1 MNKFESIVGNNS
13 NAVLARRAGNL
24 AKTARL
30 SQQSLV
36 NTLEAKKADV
46 EGKIINL
53 TDLAPTSKD
62 SLAPGVTDFDAKEWV
77 EKLQSLKLEIYDLD
91 VSIRVARDTY
101 NEFFAEVEP
110 KKPTKGPTDKK

>member
-36 NTLEAKKADV
+36 NTLEAKKADI

-62 SLAPGVTDFDAKEWV
+62 SLAPGVTDFNAKEWV

-91 VSIRVARDTY
+91 ISIKMAKET
-101 NEFFAEVEP
+101 FAEYFE
-110 KKPTKGPTDKK
+110 DKKADDEGKK

>member
-62 SLAPGVTDFDAKEWV
+62 SLAPGVTDFDAKQWV
-77 EKLQSLKLEIYDLD
+77 EKLQALKLEMYDLD
-91 VSIRVARDTY
+91 ISIKMAKET
-101 NEFFAEVEP
+101 FAEYFE
-110 KKPTKGPTDKK
+110 DKKAEK

>member
-77 EKLQSLKLEIYDLD
+77 EKLQGLKLEIYDLD
-91 VSIRVARDTY
+91 ISIKMAKET
-101 NEFFAEVEP
+101 FAEYFE
-110 KKPTKGPTDKK
+110 DKKAEK

>member
-36 NTLEAKKADV
+36 NTLEAKKADI

-62 SLAPGVTDFDAKEWV
+62 SLAPGVTDFNAKEWV
-77 EKLQSLKLEIYDLD
+77 EKLQGLKLEIYDLD
-91 VSIRVARDTY
+91 ISIKMAKET
-101 NEFFAEVEP
+101 FAEYFE
-110 KKPTKGPTDKK
+110 DKKAASKDEK

>member
-53 TDLAPTSKD
+53 TDLAPTSRD

-91 VSIRVARDTY
+91 ISIKMAKET
-101 NEFFAEVEP
+101 FAEYFE
-110 KKPTKGPTDKK
+110 DKKAGDKADK

>member
-62 SLAPGVTDFDAKEWV
+62 SLAPGVEDFNAKNWV
-77 EKLQSLKLEIYDLD
+77 EELQSTKLELYDLE
-91 VSIRVARDTY
+91 VSIKLANETY
-101 NEFFAEVEP
+101 NEYFADIKP
-110 KKPTKGPTDKK
+110 SDKNNKK

>member
-53 TDLAPTSKD
+53 TDLAPTSRD
-62 SLAPGVTDFDAKEWV
+62 SLAPGVQDFNAKQWV
-77 EKLQSLKLEIYDLD
+77 EKLQALKLEMYDLD
-91 VSIRVARDTY
+91 ISIKMAKET
-101 NEFFAEVEP
+101 FAEYFE
-110 KKPTKGPTDKK
+110 DKKVVGKAEK

>member
-53 TDLAPTSKD
+53 TDLAPTSRY
-62 SLAPGVTDFDAKEWV
+62 SLAPGVTDFNAKEWV
-77 EKLQSLKLEIYDLD
+77 EKLQALKLEMYDLD
-91 VSIRVARDTY
+91 ISIKMAKET
-101 NEFFAEVEP
+101 FAEYFE
-110 KKPTKGPTDKK
+110 DKKAGDKADK

>member
-77 EKLQSLKLEIYDLD
+77 EKLQGLKLEMYDLD
-91 VSIRVARDTY
+91 ISIKMAKET
-101 NEFFAEVEP
+101 FAEYFED
-110 KKPTKGPTDKK
+110 KKATDKAEK

>member
-36 NTLEAKKADV
+36 NTLEAKKADI

-53 TDLAPTSKD
+53 TDLAPTSRD
-62 SLAPGVTDFDAKEWV
+62 SLAPGVQDFNAKQWV
-77 EKLQSLKLEIYDLD
+77 EKLQALKLEMYDLD
-91 VSIRVARDTY
+91 VSIKMAKET
-101 NEFFAEVEP
+101 FAEYFE
-110 KKPTKGPTDKK
+110 DKKAEK

>member
-36 NTLEAKKADV
+36 NTLEAKKAEI

-77 EKLQSLKLEIYDLD
+77 EKLQSLKLEMYDLD
-91 VSIRVARDTY
+91 ISIKMAKET
-101 NEFFAEVEP
+101 FAEYFE
-110 KKPTKGPTDKK
+110 DKKAGDKAEK

>member
-36 NTLEAKKADV
+36 NTLEAKKADI

-53 TDLAPTSKD
+53 TDLAPTSRD
-62 SLAPGVTDFDAKEWV
+62 SLAPGVQDFNAKQWV
-77 EKLQSLKLEIYDLD
+77 EKLQALKLEMYDLD
-91 VSIRVARDTY
+91 ISIKMAKET
-101 NEFFAEVEP
+101 FAEYFE
-110 KKPTKGPTDKK
+110 DKKAGDKAEK

>member
-62 SLAPGVTDFDAKEWV
+62 SLAPGVQDFNAKQWV
-77 EKLQSLKLEIYDLD
+77 EKLQALKLEMYDLD
-91 VSIRVARDTY
+91 ISIKMAKET
-101 NEFFAEVEP
+101 FAEYFE
-110 KKPTKGPTDKK
+110 DKKAADKGEK

>member
-53 TDLAPTSKD
+53 TDLAPTSRD
-62 SLAPGVTDFDAKEWV
+62 SLAPGVQDFNAKQWV
-77 EKLQSLKLEIYDLD
+77 EKLQALKLEMYDLD
-91 VSIRVARDTY
+91 ISIKMAKET
-101 NEFFAEVEP
+101 FAEYFE
-110 KKPTKGPTDKK
+110 DKKAGDKAEK

>member
-36 NTLEAKKADV
+36 NTLEAKKADI

-62 SLAPGVTDFDAKEWV
+62 SLAPGVTDFNAKEWV
-77 EKLQSLKLEIYDLD
+77 EKLQALKIEMYDLD
-91 VSIRVARDTY
+91 ISIKMAKET
-101 NEFFAEVEP
+101 FAEYFE
-110 KKPTKGPTDKK
+110 DKKTADKADK